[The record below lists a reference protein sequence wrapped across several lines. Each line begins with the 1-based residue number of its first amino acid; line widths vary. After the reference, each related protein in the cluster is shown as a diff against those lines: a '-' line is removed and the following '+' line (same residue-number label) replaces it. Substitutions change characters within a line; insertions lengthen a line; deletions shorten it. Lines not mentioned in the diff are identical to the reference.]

1 MSNYAIGDVQGCFKE
16 LIALV
21 NLIQFDPQHDT
32 LWFTGDLVNRGPQ
45 SLEVLRWIKALGDR
59 AVVVLGNHDLHL
71 LAVASKQSNTKQF
84 DALDEILAAK
94 DCNELCEWL
103 RQQPLLHYDRQLNF
117 VMTHAGIAP
126 QWTLA
131 QAQRYADEVSTALKS
146 PNYLDFLA
154 HLYGD
159 TPTHWDEQLTSWERL
174 RLIVNYFTRMRFCDL
189 QGGLELATKGE
200 SNAPPPD
207 FISWFKVPQRAA
219 RDTKIVFGHW
229 AALGGKTD
237 EPNTF
242 ALDTGCVWGNRL
254 TAMRL
259 EDEQRF
265 SVSCGAIIS

>member
-1 MSNYAIGDVQGCFKE
+1 MSNYAIGDIQGCFKE

-59 AVVVLGNHDLHL
+59 AIVVLGNHDLHL
-71 LAVASKQSNTKQF
+71 LAVANQQMPTKKF
-84 DALDEILAAK
+84 DTLEEILAAP
-94 DCNELCEWL
+94 DCDELCDWL
-103 RQQPLLHYDRQLNF
+103 RQQPLLHFDPQLNF
-117 VMTHAGIAP
+117 VIAHAGIAP
-126 QWTLA
+126 QWTLT
-131 QAQRYADEVSTALKS
+131 QAQQYADEVSIALKK
-146 PNYLDFLA
+146 PDYLDFLA

-159 TPTHWDEQLTSWERL
+159 TPTHWDEHLSGWERL

-189 QGGLELATKGE
+189 QGGLELVTKGE
-200 SNAPPPD
+200 SNLPPTGFVP
-207 FISWFKVPQRAA
+207 WFKVPNRAA
-219 RDTKIVFGHW
+219 QQVKIIFGHW
-229 AALGGKTD
+229 AALSGETN

-242 ALDTGCVWGNRL
+242 ALDTGCVWGNSL

-265 SVSCGAIIS
+265 SVSCEAIIS